1 MLNFRSGNSKAN
13 IEYEAFKKKYDTKS
27 FKTEFKQKYEAAIK
41 EIKSNKGPP
50 MAATTNISKVKQ
62 AKASNYTS
70 HQALIEYYV
79 NAKLVDAELYTILI
93 FNKLNEFAKIPP
105 ESPDYNKI
113 KALNLVR
120 LVGDSHDVVK
130 RNIEMFKLIES
141 TLLVSADAGL
151 HKNPEFIHLLV
162 LLLTIRYYSFTLLD
176 TIFQNGKN
184 NIESIIKNITTMNNH
199 TEAIQTIVD
208 RIDEPSPIVNPD
220 GSTTYPDGSTTYS
233 DGRTTYPDGSTSYP
247 DGRIVTAT
255 GITTRP
261 DNTIV
266 DADGTTI
273 KDLATVAAVEA
284 QNAALKNFDANMP
297 GSINNPRVQASN
309 YLPQQQQQSGNFL
322 GFDFSRFLPT
332 GGGQIGGVNDDVVTI
347 LNTISR
353 AQVAN
358 DPAISQLVKYSTN
371 ILCNAL
377 ALLSVSISFPSV
389 KSPSLLAIMPE
400 VYTNITNYFINLIF
414 TEQNLAKF
422 SSLADLKKELI
433 RVIMENSYENII
445 SNITK
450 ISNIPNTNNT
460 ITTVASGDATA
471 VEPVVYNRP
480 DEDTTT
486 ILNENAAHDSVR
498 DLIDQQLGGE
508 DPSLIA
514 NAKDAGNKII
524 TSYYSNGRLSADY
537 TTEVATAIVSVFQ
550 AYKLSYSPKDIADVC
565 TIAAANSKHDTDYRA
580 FVNKFF
586 DKAKDLLE
594 TKTKIATVPP
604 VQLTGGGALSKDY
617 NFEFNLQASII
628 KGIEGSTFFRLNNIL
643 TEPEVVV
650 AKKEGGQRTQ
660 KNRKINMNRGGT
672 RRNINFNNSNNYNNS
687 NV

>member
-1 MLNFRSGNSKAN
+1 MMNFRSGNSKAN

-41 EIKSNKGPP
+41 EIKNNKGPP
-50 MAATTNISKVKQ
+50 MAATTDISKMKST
-62 AKASNYTS
+62 KASIYTS
-70 HQALIEYYV
+70 QQTLIEYYV

-93 FNKLNEFAKIPP
+93 FNKLNEFAKIPR
-105 ESPDYNKI
+105 ESADYNKI
-113 KALNLVR
+113 KALNLLT
-120 LVGDSHDVVK
+120 LVGDNNEVVK

-141 TLLVSADAGL
+141 TLLVSTDADL
-151 HKNPEFIHLLV
+151 HKNPEFIRLLV
-162 LLLTIRYYSFTLLD
+162 LLLTIRYYTYTIVD
-176 TIFQNGKN
+176 TIYQNGKN

-199 TEAIQTIVD
+199 AEAIQTIVD

-273 KDLATVAAVEA
+273 NDLAAVADVRA
-284 QNAALKNFDANMP
+284 QNAALKNYDANMP

-309 YLPQQQQQSGNFL
+309 YLPQQPQQSGNFL

-347 LNTISR
+347 LDTISR
-353 AQVAN
+353 AQVAK

-371 ILCNAL
+371 LLCNAL
-377 ALLSVSISFPSV
+377 ALLSVSISFPSI

-414 TEQNLAKF
+414 TEQNLAKI
-422 SSLADLKKELI
+422 SSLAGFKDELI
-433 RVIMENSYENII
+433 RVITDDNFANII

-460 ITTVASGDATA
+460 ITTVDTA
-471 VEPVVYNRP
+471 EPVVYDREP
-480 DEDTTT
+480 EDKTT
-486 ILNENAAHDSVR
+486 ILEVNAAHDSVR
-498 DLIDQQLGGE
+498 DLIDQQLAGE
-508 DPSLIA
+508 DASLIA
-514 NAKDAGNKII
+514 SAKDAGNNII
-524 TSYYSNGRLSADY
+524 TSYYSKGRLSADY
-537 TTEVATAIVSVFQ
+537 TTEVATAIVSVFK
-550 AYKLSYSPKDIADVC
+550 AYKDSYSPKDIAAVC
-565 TIAAANSKHDTDYRA
+565 TIAADNSKHNTDYRA

-594 TKTKIATVPP
+594 RTKTKLATAPP
-604 VQLTGGGALSKDY
+604 VQLTGGGVLPENY

-660 KNRKINMNRGGT
+660 KNRKRNMNRGGT
-672 RRNINFNNSNNYNNS
+672 RRNINFNNSNNYN
-687 NV
+687 V

>member
-1 MLNFRSGNSKAN
+1 MPIFRSGNSKAN
-13 IEYEAFKKKYDTKS
+13 IEYEAFKKTYDTKS

-50 MAATTNISKVKQ
+50 MGAVTSITKVKST
-62 AKASNYTS
+62 KAYNYTS
-70 HQALIEYYV
+70 QQALIEYYV

-105 ESPDYNKI
+105 ESDDYKKI

-120 LVGDSHDVVK
+120 LVGGSHEVVK

-141 TLLVSADAGL
+141 TLLVSTEL

-162 LLLTIRYYSFTLLD
+162 LLLTIRYYSYTILD

-247 DGRIVTAT
+247 DGRIVTAA

-266 DADGTTI
+266 DANGTTI
-273 KDLATVAAVEA
+273 NDNATVADVRA
-284 QNAALKNFDANMP
+284 QNAALNNFDANAP
-297 GSINNPRVQASN
+297 GSINNPRMQASN
-309 YLPQQQQQSGNFL
+309 YLQQQQPQQQSGNFL
-322 GFDFSRFLPT
+322 GFDFGRFLPT

-347 LNTISR
+347 LDTISR
-353 AQVAN
+353 AKVAN

-377 ALLSVSISFPSV
+377 ALLSVSISFPSI

-414 TEQNLAKF
+414 TEQNLAKI
-422 SSLADLKKELI
+422 SSLAGLKDELI
-433 RVIMENSYENII
+433 KVITNNSYENII

-460 ITTVASGDATA
+460 ITTVDTA
-471 VEPVVYNRP
+471 VAVQPVVYDRAE
-480 DEDTTT
+480 EDKTTT
-486 ILNENAAHDSVR
+486 LDENAAHESVR
-498 DLIDQQLGGE
+498 ILIDQQLGGE

-524 TSYYSNGRLSADY
+524 TSYYSKGRLSADY

-550 AYKLSYSPKDIADVC
+550 AYKDSYSPKDIADVC
-565 TIAAANSKHDTDYRA
+565 TIAADNSKRDTDYRD
-580 FVNKFF
+580 FVKIFF
-586 DKAKDLLE
+586 DKAKELLE
-594 TKTKIATVPP
+594 TKTKLQTAPV
-604 VQLTGGGALSKDY
+604 VQLTGGGALHEDY

-672 RRNINFNNSNNYNNS
+672 RRNINSNNSNNS